1 MGTAA
6 PACRTRRDANG
17 FIHNTPTRKW
27 LHTLPVQYETMKALN
42 ESVRGIV
49 ASWERKRETY
59 DTCIVVYEAR
69 CARFRPCT
77 HPAPPVS
84 FYRYASR
91 NRPRCSQGT

>member
-1 MGTAA
+1 MRGNGGSCVQDAA
-6 PACRTRRDANG
+6 RRKWL
-17 FIHNTPTRKW
+17 HSHTPTRKW
-27 LHTLPVQYETMKALN
+27 FHTLPVQYETMKALN

-84 FYRYASR
+84 
-91 NRPRCSQGT
+91 

>member
-69 CARFRPCT
+69 CARFRAFRPCT

-84 FYRYASR
+84 
-91 NRPRCSQGT
+91 